1 MQEPIKK
8 AEPIPQFVSKGN
20 YQQGNSREDIKMEE
34 VKADVKAS
42 SIEDDWRKK
51 KSEMQAQNN

>member
-1 MQEPIKK
+1 
-8 AEPIPQFVSKGN
+8 
-20 YQQGNSREDIKMEE
+20 MEE